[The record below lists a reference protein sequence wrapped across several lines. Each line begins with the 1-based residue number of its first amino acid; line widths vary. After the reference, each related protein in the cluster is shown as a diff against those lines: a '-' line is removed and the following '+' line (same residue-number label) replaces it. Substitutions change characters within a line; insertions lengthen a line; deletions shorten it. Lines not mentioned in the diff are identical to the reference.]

1 MRNLII
7 GISVLVTLAISSCGS
22 DALFNQSIDIPNRT
36 WKEKDV
42 KTFKVDISDTAKVY
56 DFVLTI
62 RTTTDYQFA
71 NLWLYLTIDGP
82 MGKSKRFPIE
92 IITADPTGRWT
103 GDKSGS
109 LVSFSKLFMH
119 DRFTKKGKY
128 SLQFEQATTQKT
140 LSEVVDITLD
150 VYPMKSAN

>member
-22 DALFNQSIDIPNRT
+22 DALFNQSIDITNRT

>member
-7 GISVLVTLAISSCGS
+7 GISVLVILAISSCGS

-128 SLQFEQATTQKT
+128 SLHFEQATTQKT

>member
-7 GISVLVTLAISSCGS
+7 GISVLVILAISSCGS

>member
-7 GISVLVTLAISSCGS
+7 GISVLVILAISSCGS

-42 KTFKVDISDTAKVY
+42 KTFKVDISDAAKVY

-128 SLQFEQATTQKT
+128 SLHFEQATTQKT